1 MNKRCAETAFGISPF
16 GVRCTEDDGRAEDIK
31 QTLLYRYAIQFKPQF
46 IDCEPRDCHLK
57 TMLPRASSGSP
68 RVSKE
73 DYVALA
79 SFREALRRFL
89 NFSSEAAR
97 EAGLSAQQH
106 QALLVLKGTPDRDFV
121 SIGELAEHLHLKHHS
136 AVGLVNRLAKRRR
149 VKRIPAKNDRRKVNL
164 VLTEQGEKLIHQLSA
179 AHRNELRLSGPEL
192 RRQLEKIDS
201 ER

>member
-1 MNKRCAETAFGISPF
+1 MP
-16 GVRCTEDDGRAEDIK
+16 
-31 QTLLYRYAIQFKPQF
+31 
-46 IDCEPRDCHLK
+46 
-57 TMLPRASSGSP
+57 PRASSSSP
-68 RVSKE
+68 RVSKQ

-106 QALLVLKGTPDRDFV
+106 QALLVLKGTPERDFASV
-121 SIGELAEHLHLKHHS
+121 GELAERLHLKHHS
-136 AVGLVNRLAKRRR
+136 AVGLVNRLAKRRL
-149 VKRIPAKNDRRKVNL
+149 VKRIPAKDDRRKVNL
-164 VLTEQGEKLIHQLSA
+164 LLTEQGEKLIQQLSA
-179 AHRNELRLSGPEL
+179 AHRDELRVIAPEL